1 LFVPTEGITGIVDR
15 RGAVVS
21 DLDIP
26 GCCVFGNANLLTAH
40 MFHALTLSQS
50 MHDLAVNT
58 SKGTTIATLL
68 DAEFPRLRGDGERI
82 DKLISFK
89 TVEYVQANIF
99 LCAPKDTLRGELFER
114 ARTFQDSL
122 ENTYK
127 DVHRS
132 TGGILNSAYRHD
144 LQKVLTEYYEE
155 VLNMK
160 GAGGAAK
167 PRELKFRRSV
177 DPAPPLAEGDRD
189 PTPPPDAEADPP
201 PAAGADPPP
210 AAPERVAPSPAK
222 AGKGRKPK
230 Q

>member
-1 LFVPTEGITGIVDR
+1 MVDR

-26 GCCVFGNANLLTAH
+26 GGCVFGNANLLTAH
-40 MFHALTLSQS
+40 IFHALTLSQS
-50 MHDLAVNT
+50 MHDLTLNV
-58 SKGTTIATLL
+58 SKGRTIATLL

-89 TVEYVQANIF
+89 TMAYVQANIF
-99 LCAPKDTLRGELFER
+99 LCAPRDTPRDELFER

-127 DVHRS
+127 EMHRS
-132 TGGILNSAYRHD
+132 TGWILDPEYRHD
-144 LQKVLTEYYEE
+144 LHKVLTEYYEE

-160 GAGGAAK
+160 GAGGDAK

-177 DPAPPLAEGDRD
+177 YPAPPPALAEGDRD

-201 PAAGADPPP
+201 PAAGEDPPP
-210 AAPERVAPSPAK
+210 AAPARAAPSPAK